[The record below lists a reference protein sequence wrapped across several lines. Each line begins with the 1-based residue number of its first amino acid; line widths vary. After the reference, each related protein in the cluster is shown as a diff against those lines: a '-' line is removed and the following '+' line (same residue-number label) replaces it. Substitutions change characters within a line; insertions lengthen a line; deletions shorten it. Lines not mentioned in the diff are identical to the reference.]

1 MIIKLVLFCTGPK
14 CEYCT
19 VARFEVLLIPV
30 KIFGNLCNFH
40 VKRSLYG
47 FGSYYIDVNEE
58 RKWLQIESDFNTQL
72 KCTSCTAER
81 NNAKKNER
89 VNQDVT

>member
-1 MIIKLVLFCTGPK
+1 MHDNKIGLVLYRPQ

-19 VARFEVLLIPV
+19 VARFKYYDSV

>member
-1 MIIKLVLFCTGPK
+1 MAL
-14 CEYCT
+14 
-19 VARFEVLLIPV
+19 
-30 KIFGNLCNFH
+30 
-40 VKRSLYG
+40 
-47 FGSYYIDVNEE
+47 GSYYIDVNGET
-58 RKWLQIESDFNTQL
+58 KWLQIESDFNTQL